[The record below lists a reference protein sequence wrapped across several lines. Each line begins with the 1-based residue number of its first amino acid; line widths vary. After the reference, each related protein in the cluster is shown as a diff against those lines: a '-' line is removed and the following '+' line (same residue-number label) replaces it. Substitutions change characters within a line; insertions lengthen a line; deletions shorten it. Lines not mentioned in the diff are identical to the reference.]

1 MNYTQFAQR
10 IKNKYPQYKDI
21 DDLELANKVI
31 SKYPQYQQV
40 VEFDTTPI
48 EQPPLEQTPIEQT
61 PQEQY
66 IQDVGGQPDFTQ
78 LQPATAKEL
87 ALGAAKVA
95 PYASL
100 AFPGTYA
107 GIAAGAG
114 LTGGARVLQGILEGE
129 TGQEAAA
136 SGLTAAATEGVLG
149 GGIKAVTKPALK
161 LLSKFATKADKKIVD
176 VAIKDSPLTKVETTT
191 NADKLF
197 DLNDLLFRAQTK
209 NSQVFNSAIKKL
221 KPKTEKKVITEGLQK
236 LTKGDDAVDFD
247 ATKELLIGT
256 GPKTKDS
263 TQLQIALDTFFGG
276 LDLTFDQ
283 AKRVNSSLSSAMRNT
298 SLTPLEKRDLSNI
311 KDVLEKGLKNSYPE
325 LLKANKEYAKNI
337 DLINRLKKIK
347 TESTMQSLQDD
358 YIKKLKKP
366 GRQTK
371 ESLFKDI
378 EKLDKYTGRTGYTTS
393 LSKQIKASAI
403 QEDLKKSIEK
413 KGSAITNLL
422 TGGGIV
428 GAGVVDPVLGGTLLA
443 SQLGK
448 AALQTEPV
456 ATKLLTKAQQAQ
468 RPGGTDIGM
477 LSKLLSKQA
486 GIQMA
491 KPEEEKA
498 PKTRQELMQQR
509 RQRQNDGQLQL
520 RTLQEIKRE
529 RGL

>member
-10 IKNKYPQYKDI
+10 IKNKYPQYQDI

-31 SKYPQYQQV
+31 SKYPQYQQQI
-40 VEFDTTPI
+40 EFDATS
-48 EQPPLEQTPIEQT
+48 LEQT

-66 IQDVGGQPDFTQ
+66 IQDVGGQPDFEQ

-87 ALGAAKVA
+87 AIGAAKVA

-107 GIAAGAG
+107 GIAAGAA
-114 LTGGARVLQGILEGE
+114 LTGGSRVLQGLLEGE
-129 TGQEAAA
+129 TGQEAAT

-197 DLNDLLFRAQTK
+197 DLNDLLFRAQRK
-209 NSQVFNSAIKKL
+209 NSKGFNSALKKL
-221 KPKTEKKVITEGLQK
+221 KPKDEKKVITEGLQN

-247 ATKELLIGT
+247 ATKGLLIGT

-276 LDLTFDQ
+276 MDMTFDQ
-283 AKRVNSSLSSAMRNT
+283 AKRVNSSLSTAMRDT

-311 KDVLEKGLKNSYPE
+311 KDVLEKGLKKSHPD

-347 TESTMQSLQDD
+347 TESTMQSLQND

-403 QEDLKKSIEK
+403 QDDLRKSIEK
-413 KGSAITNLL
+413 NSSPITNLL

-428 GAGVVDPVLGGTLLA
+428 GAGVVDPLLGGTLLA
-443 SQLGK
+443 GQLGK
-448 AALQTEPV
+448 AALQTEPI

-486 GIQMA
+486 GIQSA
-491 KPEEEKA
+491 KPQDQM
-498 PKTRQELMQQR
+498 PQTREELMQQR
-509 RQRQNDGQLQL
+509 RQNQNVGQL
-520 RTLQEIKRE
+520 RTLEQIKKE